1 MIYERMP
8 ELLLIY
14 LDDQFVRSCL
24 LVAVMFS
31 LRFVLVYLIKRNRAI
46 LTEGRRHWI
55 TSVKNFSWLI
65 MIFGLLFIWWPEL
78 KNFAFSIAAVT
89 LALVIATKELIL
101 CFSGAML
108 RAGTGAFTIG
118 DWIEVGANRGEVI
131 DFNLFSTTLQELD
144 RPPNDYSFTGKTIAI
159 PNSLFLSEPIK
170 NLNFSKRYA
179 FHRFSIAI
187 DAHFSIADIRQWI
200 AAEIDQCS
208 ADFIEIARRYNAFI
222 EKRTGI
228 DIPGPEPRIMLSTSE
243 LAKCIITIVIF
254 CPTEKAGELER
265 HITQGV
271 LERVYRAGNDKTPAS
286 GVFEREGECIL
297 RECPDCK

>member
-1 MIYERMP
+1 MS

-14 LDDQFVRSCL
+14 QDDYQLVRSGAL
-24 LVAVMFS
+24 IAVMVA
-31 LRFVLVYLIKRNRAI
+31 LRIALVHLIKRNRAI

-65 MIFGLLFIWWPEL
+65 IVFGLLAIWWPEL

-89 LALVIATKELIL
+89 VALVIATKELIL

-118 DWIEVGANRGEVI
+118 DWIEVGASRGEVI
-131 DFNLFSTTLQELD
+131 DFNMFSTTLQELD
-144 RPPNDYSFTGKTIAI
+144 RPPNDYSFTGKVIVI

-187 DAHFSIADIRQWI
+187 DARFNIADTREWI
-200 AAEIDQCS
+200 VAEIDHCS
-208 ADFIEIARRYNAFI
+208 ADFAEVARRYNAFI

-228 DIPGPEPRIMLSTSE
+228 DIPGPEPRIMISTSE
-243 LAKCIITIVIF
+243 LAKCIITVIIF
-254 CPTEKAGELER
+254 CPTEKAAELER

-271 LERVYRAGNDKTPAS
+271 LERV
-286 GVFEREGECIL
+286 FRE
-297 RECPDCK
+297 

>member
-1 MIYERMP
+1 MS

-14 LDDQFVRSCL
+14 LDDQLVRSGAL
-24 LVAVMFS
+24 IAAMLS
-31 LRFVLVYLIKRNRAI
+31 LRIVLVYLIKRNRAI

-65 MIFGLLFIWWPEL
+65 MVFGLLLIWWPEL

-144 RPPNDYSFTGKTIAI
+144 RPPNDYSFTGKVIAI

-187 DAHFSIADIRQWI
+187 DAHFNIADIRQWI
-200 AAEIDQCS
+200 VAEIDQCS
-208 ADFIEIARRYNAFI
+208 ADFVEIARRYNAFI

-228 DIPGPEPRIMLSTSE
+228 DIPGPEPRIMISTSE
-243 LAKCIITIVIF
+243 LAKCIITVIIF
-254 CPTEKAGELER
+254 CPTEKAAELER

-271 LERVYRAGNDKTPAS
+271 LERVYRAGKTVNP
-286 GVFEREGECIL
+286 V
-297 RECPDCK
+297 